1 MAEQRMKVRDK
12 KVQKM
17 TKDGLVEENLTDKSS
32 VRVSNRASDVQMGRK
47 QGEKEENLVDKS
59 PRQSERSGKNIRP
72 SVQKSRDAPELI
84 RTEKQSEDFG
94 QNRKQQNRKRIRA
107 EVGKESRLAEKS
119 EAGQS
124 GRLKEKRADLSEN
137 RGDSRRNQTGGSKK
151 PKQKQRLKFAYE
163 ETGASVKNDKD
174 MEKLNQMDTDG
185 VNFRHQ
191 KQKEKAKKFSYEE
204 AKKKKEAKQHS
215 KKAQVY
221 QANDGEAPGKKKS
234 RLKFGEGESVKTEK
248 TSVVKKAGSAT
259 SAALHREISKNE
271 DDNAAVEGA
280 HKLEESGEGVYR
292 LEQRSA
298 RRRKQR
304 ASRKR
309 SRLERQAEKQ
319 TQAAARQEQKKLKK
333 QIQKQQ
339 IKRDYA
345 KAKRSEQTVGTA
357 TKGTID
363 YIKKIGGKVTNFF
376 KENRKVYIS
385 VAVLIGL
392 MFLIITNVTSCSAV
406 FLQNVITYTG
416 TSYLSSDQAI
426 REAELYYTQLEA
438 NLQERINN
446 MESEEPGHEEYRY
459 NIGPIEHD
467 PFILISYLSA
477 KYEEF
482 TFEQVKPELDALF
495 AEQYHLTTEAVNETV
510 TETAT
515 VRVGES
521 LGQVVTSGYCNCP
534 ICCGIWSGGPTASG
548 AYPTANHTL
557 AVDASNPFVPMGTKV
572 VMNGVEY
579 TVEDTGA
586 FDRYGVQFD
595 VFCADHA
602 TASAWGHQTFEAFLA
617 DGDENEITVTKKGC
631 YVKNLNYED
640 YIALGKLTEKE
651 EELLREVM
659 SEEFRNEIPSFG
671 VGSDVANLALTKVG
685 CKYSQEHRYEEG
697 YYDCSSLVQ
706 RLYQEVG
713 ISLPAIAST
722 QGEFMVTHGL
732 EVTEGE
738 LEPGDLIFY
747 SYEQNGQ
754 FRNISH
760 VAIYV
765 GNGRMVHAANSR
777 RGVVNDPFNPS
788 NIGLYGRPS
797 RLQ

>member
-1 MAEQRMKVRDK
+1 MLEIRIPDWLEFSSKGQALKYGEQ
-12 KVQKM
+12 
-17 TKDGLVEENLTDKSS
+17 
-32 VRVSNRASDVQMGRK
+32 
-47 QGEKEENLVDKS
+47 
-59 PRQSERSGKNIRP
+59 
-72 SVQKSRDAPELI
+72 
-84 RTEKQSEDFG
+84 
-94 QNRKQQNRKRIRA
+94 A
-107 EVGKESRLAEKS
+107 EVSVFLKAEAIFLLFDGSKEKILPQQTELYQFSY
-119 EAGQS
+119 
-124 GRLKEKRADLSEN
+124 LKEKTYDRLGPPLSPEDIDHLVEAGELEQVLFSEKYILTEDDYQEFSGN
-137 RGDSRRNQTGGSKK
+137 LMEAFQELEKEYGPPPREKEQQDSLAQVAKDIVK
-151 PKQKQRLKFAYE
+151 MK
-163 ETGASVKNDKD
+163 ASVFMLKVVQFAGALLVPLFSILLVVAIPVVIIFFLLYCSPLGAFMPNPSEENPTVREVLSGYYMDFNTKLGQNGEDGAVTYLHEKNGNYVSNYYDTLMVYMVKYGTGDIGVDMDQRHKD
-174 MEKLNQMDTDG
+174 
-185 VNFRHQ
+185 
-191 KQKEKAKKFSYEE
+191 
-204 AKKKKEAKQHS
+204 
-215 KKAQVY
+215 
-221 QANDGEAPGKKKS
+221 
-234 RLKFGEGESVKTEK
+234 
-248 TSVVKKAGSAT
+248 
-259 SAALHREISKNE
+259 
-271 DDNAAVEGA
+271 
-280 HKLEESGEGVYR
+280 
-292 LEQRSA
+292 
-298 RRRKQR
+298 
-304 ASRKR
+304 
-309 SRLERQAEKQ
+309 
-319 TQAAARQEQKKLKK
+319 KLKE
-333 QIQKQQ
+333 IFDEMNSFENTTITTT
-339 IKRDYA
+339 IKA
-345 KAKRSEQTVGTA
+345 
-357 TKGTID
+357 
-363 YIKKIGGKVTNFF
+363 
-376 KENRKVYIS
+376 
-385 VAVLIGL
+385 
-392 MFLIITNVTSCSAV
+392 
-406 FLQNVITYTG
+406 
-416 TSYLSSDQAI
+416 
-426 REAELYYTQLEA
+426 
-438 NLQERINN
+438 
-446 MESEEPGHEEYRY
+446 
-459 NIGPIEHD
+459 
-467 PFILISYLSA
+467 
-477 KYEEF
+477 
-482 TFEQVKPELDALF
+482 
-495 AEQYHLTTEAVNETV
+495 
-510 TETAT
+510 
-515 VRVGES
+515 GES
-521 LGQVVTSGYCNCP
+521 LGNVVTSGYCQCS
-534 ICCGIWSGGPTASG
+534 ICCGQWAGGPTASG
-548 AYPTANHTL
+548 VMPKPDHTL
-557 AVDASNPFVPMGTKV
+557 AVDAQNPFVPMGTRII
-572 VMNGVEY
+572 MNGIEY

>member
-32 VRVSNRASDVQMGRK
+32 VRVSNRASDVQMGGK
-47 QGEKEENLVDKS
+47 QGEKELSLVDKS
-59 PRQSERSGKNIRP
+59 SRQSERSGKNIRP

-137 RGDSRRNQTGGSKK
+137 RGDSRKNQTGGSKK

-204 AKKKKEAKQHS
+204 ARKKKEAKQHS

-221 QANDGEAPGKKKS
+221 RANEGEAPGKKKS

-248 TSVVKKAGSAT
+248 TSAVKKAGSAT

-309 SRLERQAEKQ
+309 SRLERQEEKQ
-319 TQAAARQEQKKLKK
+319 TQAATRQEQKKLKK

-467 PFILISYLSA
+467 PVLQI
-477 KYEEF
+477 
-482 TFEQVKPELDALF
+482 P
-495 AEQYHLTTEAVNETV
+495 
-510 TETAT
+510 
-515 VRVGES
+515 
-521 LGQVVTSGYCNCP
+521 
-534 ICCGIWSGGPTASG
+534 CC
-548 AYPTANHTL
+548 
-557 AVDASNPFVPMGTKV
+557 
-572 VMNGVEY
+572 
-579 TVEDTGA
+579 
-586 FDRYGVQFD
+586 
-595 VFCADHA
+595 
-602 TASAWGHQTFEAFLA
+602 
-617 DGDENEITVTKKGC
+617 
-631 YVKNLNYED
+631 
-640 YIALGKLTEKE
+640 
-651 EELLREVM
+651 
-659 SEEFRNEIPSFG
+659 
-671 VGSDVANLALTKVG
+671 
-685 CKYSQEHRYEEG
+685 
-697 YYDCSSLVQ
+697 
-706 RLYQEVG
+706 
-713 ISLPAIAST
+713 
-722 QGEFMVTHGL
+722 
-732 EVTEGE
+732 
-738 LEPGDLIFY
+738 
-747 SYEQNGQ
+747 
-754 FRNISH
+754 
-760 VAIYV
+760 
-765 GNGRMVHAANSR
+765 
-777 RGVVNDPFNPS
+777 
-788 NIGLYGRPS
+788 
-797 RLQ
+797 

>member
-1 MAEQRMKVRDK
+1 MDQMKQGTAPNSQPSAGFRAKEQYRREQAAKLAE
-12 KVQKM
+12 
-17 TKDGLVEENLTDKSS
+17 TKKSS
-32 VRVSNRASDVQMGRK
+32 
-47 QGEKEENLVDKS
+47 L
-59 PRQSERSGKNIRP
+59 
-72 SVQKSRDAPELI
+72 
-84 RTEKQSEDFG
+84 
-94 QNRKQQNRKRIRA
+94 
-107 EVGKESRLAEKS
+107 
-119 EAGQS
+119 
-124 GRLKEKRADLSEN
+124 
-137 RGDSRRNQTGGSKK
+137 
-151 PKQKQRLKFAYE
+151 
-163 ETGASVKNDKD
+163 
-174 MEKLNQMDTDG
+174 
-185 VNFRHQ
+185 
-191 KQKEKAKKFSYEE
+191 
-204 AKKKKEAKQHS
+204 AKQTAI
-215 KKAQVY
+215 KGVRR
-221 QANDGEAPGKKKS
+221 GEAAILTQLEG
-234 RLKFGEGESVKTEK
+234 GEEVNDSLYVM
-248 TSVVKKAGSAT
+248 
-259 SAALHREISKNE
+259 
-271 DDNAAVEGA
+271 
-280 HKLEESGEGVYR
+280 
-292 LEQRSA
+292 
-298 RRRKQR
+298 
-304 ASRKR
+304 
-309 SRLERQAEKQ
+309 
-319 TQAAARQEQKKLKK
+319 
-333 QIQKQQ
+333 
-339 IKRDYA
+339 
-345 KAKRSEQTVGTA
+345 GTA
-357 TKGTID
+357 TTPAEKLWKD
-363 YIKKIGGKVTNFF
+363 RNYRKAEQELKVKQADGK
-376 KENRKVYIS
+376 
-385 VAVLIGL
+385 
-392 MFLIITNVTSCSAV
+392 ITNKQFYRETKAVKKKQMEKQKKQAVRQRKIQYMINKLTGNGQQDSLAQVAKDIVKMKASVFMLKVVQFAGAHLAPLFSILLVVAIPVVIIFFLLYCSPLGA
-406 FLQNVITYTG
+406 FMPNP
-416 TSYLSSDQAI
+416 
-426 REAELYYTQLEA
+426 
-438 NLQERINN
+438 
-446 MESEEPGHEEYRY
+446 SEENP
-459 NIGPIEHD
+459 
-467 PFILISYLSA
+467 
-477 KYEEF
+477 
-482 TFEQVKPELDALF
+482 
-495 AEQYHLTTEAVNETV
+495 
-510 TETAT
+510 T
-515 VRVGES
+515 VREVLSGYYMDFNTKLGQNGEDGAVTYLHEKNGNYVSNYYDTLMVYMVKYGTGDIGVDMDQRHKDKLKEIFDEMNSFENTTITTTIKAGES
-521 LGQVVTSGYCNCP
+521 LGNVVTSGYCQCS
-534 ICCGIWSGGPTASG
+534 ICCGQWAGGPTASG
-548 AYPTANHTL
+548 VMPKPDHTL
-557 AVDASNPFVPMGTKV
+557 AVDAQNPFVPMGTRII
-572 VMNGVEY
+572 MNGIEY

>member
-1 MAEQRMKVRDK
+1 MPNPS
-12 KVQKM
+12 
-17 TKDGLVEENLTDKSS
+17 EENPT
-32 VRVSNRASDVQMGRK
+32 VREVLSGYYMDFNTKLGQNGEDGAVTYLHEKNGNYVSNYYDTLMVYMVKYGT
-47 QGEKEENLVDKS
+47 GDIGVDMDQRHKD
-59 PRQSERSGKNIRP
+59 K
-72 SVQKSRDAPELI
+72 
-84 RTEKQSEDFG
+84 
-94 QNRKQQNRKRIRA
+94 
-107 EVGKESRLAEKS
+107 
-119 EAGQS
+119 
-124 GRLKEKRADLSEN
+124 LKEIFDEMNSFEN
-137 RGDSRRNQTGGSKK
+137 T
-151 PKQKQRLKFAYE
+151 
-163 ETGASVKNDKD
+163 TI
-174 MEKLNQMDTDG
+174 TTTI
-185 VNFRHQ
+185 
-191 KQKEKAKKFSYEE
+191 KA
-204 AKKKKEAKQHS
+204 
-215 KKAQVY
+215 
-221 QANDGEAPGKKKS
+221 
-234 RLKFGEGESVKTEK
+234 
-248 TSVVKKAGSAT
+248 
-259 SAALHREISKNE
+259 
-271 DDNAAVEGA
+271 
-280 HKLEESGEGVYR
+280 
-292 LEQRSA
+292 
-298 RRRKQR
+298 
-304 ASRKR
+304 
-309 SRLERQAEKQ
+309 
-319 TQAAARQEQKKLKK
+319 
-333 QIQKQQ
+333 
-339 IKRDYA
+339 
-345 KAKRSEQTVGTA
+345 
-357 TKGTID
+357 
-363 YIKKIGGKVTNFF
+363 
-376 KENRKVYIS
+376 
-385 VAVLIGL
+385 
-392 MFLIITNVTSCSAV
+392 
-406 FLQNVITYTG
+406 
-416 TSYLSSDQAI
+416 
-426 REAELYYTQLEA
+426 
-438 NLQERINN
+438 
-446 MESEEPGHEEYRY
+446 
-459 NIGPIEHD
+459 
-467 PFILISYLSA
+467 
-477 KYEEF
+477 
-482 TFEQVKPELDALF
+482 
-495 AEQYHLTTEAVNETV
+495 
-510 TETAT
+510 
-515 VRVGES
+515 GES
-521 LGQVVTSGYCNCP
+521 LGNVVTSGYCQCS
-534 ICCGIWSGGPTASG
+534 ICCGQWAGGPTASG
-548 AYPTANHTL
+548 VMPKPDHTL
-557 AVDASNPFVPMGTKV
+557 AVDAQNPFVPMGTRII
-572 VMNGVEY
+572 MNGIEY

>member
-1 MAEQRMKVRDK
+1 MEIKVK
-12 KVQKM
+12 K
-17 TKDGLVEENLTDKSS
+17 
-32 VRVSNRASDVQMGRK
+32 
-47 QGEKEENLVDKS
+47 EKE
-59 PRQSERSGKNIRP
+59 
-72 SVQKSRDAPELI
+72 PELKLRKEAQVAVHKKNSI
-84 RTEKQSEDFG
+84 ISAKEKKAAFTSKPVADLLG
-94 QNRKQQNRKRIRA
+94 QRKK
-107 EVGKESRLAEKS
+107 KEGAEKGKQPEQGR
-119 EAGQS
+119 EA
-124 GRLKEKRADLSEN
+124 LFE
-137 RGDSRRNQTGGSKK
+137 
-151 PKQKQRLKFAYE
+151 
-163 ETGASVKNDKD
+163 
-174 MEKLNQMDTDG
+174 
-185 VNFRHQ
+185 
-191 KQKEKAKKFSYEE
+191 KQKEKKKQSG
-204 AKKKKEAKQHS
+204 KEAAIRGAAEDRKQNGKAKS
-215 KKAQVY
+215 TVSVPGTLQPDQMKQGVAPNSQPSAGFRAKEQYRREQAAKLAETKKSSLAKQTAIKGVRR
-221 QANDGEAPGKKKS
+221 GEAAILTQLEG
-234 RLKFGEGESVKTEK
+234 GEEVNDSLYVM
-248 TSVVKKAGSAT
+248 
-259 SAALHREISKNE
+259 
-271 DDNAAVEGA
+271 
-280 HKLEESGEGVYR
+280 
-292 LEQRSA
+292 
-298 RRRKQR
+298 
-304 ASRKR
+304 
-309 SRLERQAEKQ
+309 
-319 TQAAARQEQKKLKK
+319 
-333 QIQKQQ
+333 
-339 IKRDYA
+339 
-345 KAKRSEQTVGTA
+345 GTA
-357 TKGTID
+357 TKPAEKLWKD
-363 YIKKIGGKVTNFF
+363 RNYRKAEQELKVKQADGK
-376 KENRKVYIS
+376 
-385 VAVLIGL
+385 
-392 MFLIITNVTSCSAV
+392 ITNKQFYRQTRAVKKKQMEKQKKQAVRQRKIQYMINKLTGNGQQDSLAQVAKDIVKMKASVFMLKVVQFAGALLAPLFSILLVVAIPVVIIFFLLYCSPLGA
-406 FLQNVITYTG
+406 FMPNP
-416 TSYLSSDQAI
+416 
-426 REAELYYTQLEA
+426 
-438 NLQERINN
+438 
-446 MESEEPGHEEYRY
+446 SEENPTVREVLSGYYMDFNTKLGQNGEDGAVTYLHEKNGNYVSNY
-459 NIGPIEHD
+459 YDTLMVYMVKYGTGDIGVDMDQRHKDKLKEIFDEMN
-467 PFILISYLSA
+467 S
-477 KYEEF
+477 
-482 TFEQVKPELDALF
+482 FEN
-495 AEQYHLTTEAVNETV
+495 TTI
-510 TETAT
+510 TAT
-515 VRVGES
+515 IKAGES
-521 LGQVVTSGYCNCP
+521 LGNVVTSGYCQCS
-534 ICCGIWSGGPTASG
+534 ICCGQWAGGPTASG
-548 AYPTANHTL
+548 VMPKPDHTI
-557 AVDASNPFVPMGTKV
+557 AVDAQNPFVPMGTRII
-572 VMNGVEY
+572 MNGIEY

>member
-1 MAEQRMKVRDK
+1 MEIKVK
-12 KVQKM
+12 K
-17 TKDGLVEENLTDKSS
+17 
-32 VRVSNRASDVQMGRK
+32 
-47 QGEKEENLVDKS
+47 EKE
-59 PRQSERSGKNIRP
+59 
-72 SVQKSRDAPELI
+72 PELKLKKEAQVTVHKKNPI
-84 RTEKQSEDFG
+84 LSAKEKKAAFTSKPVADLLG
-94 QNRKQQNRKRIRA
+94 QRKK
-107 EVGKESRLAEKS
+107 KEGAEKGKQPGQGR
-119 EAGQS
+119 EA
-124 GRLKEKRADLSEN
+124 LFE
-137 RGDSRRNQTGGSKK
+137 
-151 PKQKQRLKFAYE
+151 
-163 ETGASVKNDKD
+163 
-174 MEKLNQMDTDG
+174 
-185 VNFRHQ
+185 
-191 KQKEKAKKFSYEE
+191 KQKEKKKQ
-204 AKKKKEAKQHS
+204 AGKEAAIRGAAEGRKQNGKPKGTVS
-215 KKAQVY
+215 VPGTLQTDQMKQGAAPNSQPSAGFRAKEEYRREQAVKLAETKKSSLAKQTAIKGVRR
-221 QANDGEAPGKKKS
+221 GEA
-234 RLKFGEGESVKTEK
+234 
-248 TSVVKKAGSAT
+248 
-259 SAALHREISKNE
+259 
-271 DDNAAVEGA
+271 
-280 HKLEESGEGVYR
+280 
-292 LEQRSA
+292 
-298 RRRKQR
+298 
-304 ASRKR
+304 
-309 SRLERQAEKQ
+309 
-319 TQAAARQEQKKLKK
+319 
-333 QIQKQQ
+333 
-339 IKRDYA
+339 
-345 KAKRSEQTVGTA
+345 
-357 TKGTID
+357 
-363 YIKKIGGKVTNFF
+363 
-376 KENRKVYIS
+376 
-385 VAVLIGL
+385 
-392 MFLIITNVTSCSAV
+392 
-406 FLQNVITYTG
+406 
-416 TSYLSSDQAI
+416 AI
-426 REAELYYTQLEA
+426 LTQLEGGEEVNDSLYVMGTA
-438 NLQERINN
+438 AKPAEKLWKDRNYRKAEQELKVKQADGKITNKQFYKETKAVKKKQMEKQKKQAVRQRKIQYMINKLTGN
-446 MESEEPGHEEYRY
+446 GQQDSLAQVAKDIVKMKASVFMLKVVQFAGALLAPLFSILLVVAIPVVIIFFLLYCSPLGAFMPNPSEENP
-459 NIGPIEHD
+459 
-467 PFILISYLSA
+467 
-477 KYEEF
+477 
-482 TFEQVKPELDALF
+482 
-495 AEQYHLTTEAVNETV
+495 
-510 TETAT
+510 T
-515 VRVGES
+515 VREVLSGYYMDFNTKLGQNGEDGAVTYLHEKNGNYESNYYDTLMVYMVKYGTGDMGVDMDQRHKDKLKEIFDEMNSFENTTITTTIKAGES
-521 LGQVVTSGYCNCP
+521 LGNVVTSGYCQCS
-534 ICCGIWSGGPTASG
+534 ICCGQWAGGPTASG
-548 AYPTANHTL
+548 VMPKPDHTL
-557 AVDASNPFVPMGTKV
+557 AVDAQNPFVPMGTRII
-572 VMNGVEY
+572 MNGIEY